1 MKKDIHPDNYRLV
14 AFKDMSNDDV
24 FITKSAVETKDTIN
38 HDGVDYPLVKLEIS
52 RTSHPYYTGKT
63 KLVDTAGRID
73 KFKNRYA
80 GLSLKKN
87 DESKPSA
94 NEVAPADEPVAEAA
108 PAEEPVAEV
117 TPVEEPVDEVT
128 PAEEPVDEVTP
139 VEEPVAEVASAEE
152 PVAENTPKEDNQVDE
167 SPKSVDNTDSNSV
180 N

>member
-14 AFKDMSNDDV
+14 AFKDMSNNDV

-94 NEVAPADEPVAEAA
+94 NEVAPAEEPVVEAASAEDPVAEVA
-108 PAEEPVAEV
+108 PAEEPL
-117 TPVEEPVDEVT
+117 D
-128 PAEEPVDEVTP
+128 
-139 VEEPVAEVASAEE
+139 
-152 PVAENTPKEDNQVDE
+152 ENTLKEDNQVDE
-167 SPKSVDNTDSNSV
+167 SPKSVDNKDSNSV

>member
-1 MKKDIHPDNYRLV
+1 MKKDIHPENYRLV
-14 AFKDMSNDDV
+14 AFKDMSNNDV

-87 DESKPSA
+87 DESKPSS
-94 NEVAPADEPVAEAA
+94 NEVAPVED
-108 PAEEPVAEV
+108 PVAEV
-117 TPVEEPVDEVT
+117 APSDDAVDEVT
-128 PAEEPVDEVTP
+128 PAEEPVD
-139 VEEPVAEVASAEE
+139 
-152 PVAENTPKEDNQVDE
+152 ENTPKEDNQVDE
-167 SPKSVDNTDSNSV
+167 SPKSVNNSDSNSV